1 MLNFAEQTGSGAV
14 TVVWSFL
21 SHRHNTN
28 NITRMTYILTKYA
41 SIRSIYQDVSCQASI
56 ERERVRDNV
65 RWGAWLGRHICWIIM
80 VYVVIMCQHDT
91 WHGTTHGT
99 SLCCIACHCHNH
111 NMIRRIILSSL
122 FIYIWVWVAERR
134 TMRPQ
139 RSFSIV
145 TSLKWSEKSFAL
157 AALAGFFIS
166 HFLSLACTPDQPGL
180 YCRPR
185 GIINL

>member
-1 MLNFAEQTGSGAV
+1 M
-14 TVVWSFL
+14 VVPVPPPQYKQYKPYNL
-21 SHRHNTN
+21 
-28 NITRMTYILTKYA
+28 LTKYA

-65 RWGAWLGRHICWIIM
+65 RWGAWL
-80 VYVVIMCQHDT
+80 VLYVVIMA
-91 WHGTTHGT
+91 WHGNGTTHGT

-111 NMIRRIILSSL
+111 NMIGRKILSSL
-122 FIYIWVWVAERR
+122 FIYIWVAERR

-157 AALAGFFIS
+157 AALALAGLLLR
-166 HFLSLACTPDQPGL
+166 LSLSLSGVHTRSAGSIL
-180 YCRPR
+180 
-185 GIINL
+185 

>member
-1 MLNFAEQTGSGAV
+1 M
-14 TVVWSFL
+14 VVPVPPPQYKQYKPYNL
-21 SHRHNTN
+21 
-28 NITRMTYILTKYA
+28 LTKYA

-56 ERERVRDNV
+56 ERVRDNV

-80 VYVVIMCQHDT
+80 VYVVIMA

-111 NMIRRIILSSL
+111 KNIIGRKILSSL
-122 FIYIWVWVAERR
+122 FIYIWVAERR

-157 AALAGFFIS
+157 AALTGFFIS